1 MTDFMMAVATTAT
14 FPDFHFDTSA
24 SLFTTIFWAFS
35 VKQTSQLVA
44 IVDSILL

>member
-1 MTDFMMAVATTAT
+1 MMAVATTAT
-14 FPDFHFDTSA
+14 FPDFHFDASA
-24 SLFTTIFWAFS
+24 TLFISIFWAFS